1 MEKAYKTM
9 SQAGAGSI
17 VIGIITIVTG
27 VTAGIIAIVNGVR
40 LLKIRARLHF
50 SCGKRGSNLN
60 QRQVKRTRTV
70 GKILFVLYIFSYYI
84 S

>member
-27 VTAGIIAIVNGVR
+27 VTAGIIAIVNGAR
-40 LLKIRARLHF
+40 LLKIRARLHLAVEN
-50 SCGKRGSNLN
+50 GG
-60 QRQVKRTRTV
+60 V
-70 GKILFVLYIFSYYI
+70 I
-84 S
+84 

>member
-50 SCGKRGSNLN
+50 SC
-60 QRQVKRTRTV
+60 
-70 GKILFVLYIFSYYI
+70 
-84 S
+84 